1 MLFKAKVENPKPWR
15 GLASK
20 STRRSPW
27 PPGDSAFA
35 PKQNR
40 SAADC
45 RAFRQPRQ
53 GWAEIND
60 VFTLL
65 LPLDRSPLKKSEI
78 CPICHQSGRGR
89 DFKGFAI
96 MPRLTC
102 VTTTYNDGAT
112 ALTAINSVLAQSF
125 EDFQYIVVDD
135 GSTDDTVAVLQSVRD
150 PRLQVL
156 RQAND
161 GLSSARNRALQHV
174 KGDYVC
180 FLDSDDVRPNWSFA
194 AINEVIQKGEP
205 DVILSRGILSEVR
218 GDMTGFYDE
227 FAFHQIEGACPT
239 GIVRR
244 ADADFARL
252 RPLMQRIEPQSANKA
267 VRMEF
272 LRRIGLQFP
281 NGHFFED
288 IFFHT
293 GLLSAAA
300 SVGFAFSPCFTYFR
314 RYMRQQITATSGER
328 RFDSIAVTKLT
339 LENFSRTLE
348 FRDAVV
354 RTSVLI
360 SCLRIVA
367 WCETTVSHQ
376 NRYAFHQ
383 TVKAALA
390 GLDPLY
396 LNIPP
401 NLPAEAG
408 NIDEVRHYLEAM
420 RHAA

>member
-1 MLFKAKVENPKPWR
+1 
-15 GLASK
+15 
-20 STRRSPW
+20 
-27 PPGDSAFA
+27 
-35 PKQNR
+35 
-40 SAADC
+40 
-45 RAFRQPRQ
+45 
-53 GWAEIND
+53 
-60 VFTLL
+60 
-65 LPLDRSPLKKSEI
+65 
-78 CPICHQSGRGR
+78 
-89 DFKGFAI
+89 

-112 ALTAINSVLAQSF
+112 ALTAVRSVLAQSF
-125 EDFQYIVVDD
+125 EDFQYIIVDD
-135 GSTDDTVAVLQSVRD
+135 GSSDDTVAVLKAIED

-180 FLDSDDVRPNWSFA
+180 FLDSDDIRPNWSFA
-194 AINEVIQKGEP
+194 AINEVIERGQP
-205 DVILSRGILSEVR
+205 DVVLCRGMLSEVR
-218 GDMTGFYDE
+218 GDVMGFYDDHV
-227 FAFHQIEGACPT
+227 FHQIEGACPT

-244 ADADFARL
+244 ADGDFARI
-252 RPLMQRIEPQSANKA
+252 RPLMQRIEPQSANK
-267 VRMEF
+267 VIRMDF
-272 LRRIGLQFP
+272 LRGIGLQFP

-293 GLLSAAA
+293 GLLSQAA

-314 RYMRQQITATSGER
+314 RYMRQQITTTSGER

-339 LENFSRTLE
+339 LENFARTLE

-354 RTSVLI
+354 RTAVLI

-376 NRYAFHQ
+376 NRYVFHQ

-401 NLPAEAG
+401 NLPPEAG